1 MRWLAGMVLGCA
13 LVVGAQEGFGK
24 LDPAPPEGHTV
35 DEIIKAF
42 GAKEA
47 VFAEART
54 NYVFRQDVKFQTIDD
69 NTGKVDGEY
78 HQITDVGITKEG
90 KRTENVVYA
99 PQNTIERVI
108 MTAQDFQDVEH
119 RLPFVLTTEDLP
131 DYNITYVGR
140 QKVDELDTYVFDAE
154 PKVMEKGRR
163 YYKGRVWVDQKDLQ
177 IVLISGKSVPDDVR
191 RGHENL
197 SPPFTTYYAQVDGK
211 YWFPIYTKAEGILHF
226 ASGSNNMAE
235 DVHVR
240 TIVRYS
246 DYKQFRSTAR
256 ILYNGQDITDQKQL
270 EQPNQEPAKK

>member
-1 MRWLAGMVLGCA
+1 MVFLAGA
-13 LVVGAQEGFGK
+13 LAASAQEGFGK
-24 LDPAPPEGHTV
+24 IDPTLPEGRTP

-42 GAKEA
+42 AAKETI
-47 VFAEART
+47 FSEART
-54 NYVFRQDVKFQTIDD
+54 NYVFRQDVKFQTLDD
-69 NTGKVDGEY
+69 NNKVDGEY
-78 HQITDVGITKEG
+78 HQITDVGINKQG

-108 MTAQDFQDVEH
+108 MTEQDFQDIEH
-119 RLPFVLTTEDLP
+119 RLPFVLTTADLP
-131 DYNITYVGR
+131 DYNIKYVGR
-140 QKVDELDTYVFDAE
+140 QHVDDLDTYVFDAE

-177 IVLISGKSVPDDVR
+177 IVLISGKSVPDDIR

-226 ASGSNNMAE
+226 ASGSYNMAE
-235 DVHVR
+235 DIHVR

-256 ILYNGQDITDQKQL
+256 IIYNGKDITDQKQT
-270 EQPNQEPAKK
+270 EQNKK